1 MGNSVAGIKRI
12 SVCGG
17 GNADRQVLRI
27 IGDVYKVKVSP
38 GTTFNVSIP
47 GSCIFMGDLSGKGFG
62 SVIWREDVVE

>member
-27 IGDVYKVKVSP
+27 IGEVYKVKGSP

-47 GSCIFMGDLSGKGFG
+47 GSCIFDG
-62 SVIWREDVVE
+62 